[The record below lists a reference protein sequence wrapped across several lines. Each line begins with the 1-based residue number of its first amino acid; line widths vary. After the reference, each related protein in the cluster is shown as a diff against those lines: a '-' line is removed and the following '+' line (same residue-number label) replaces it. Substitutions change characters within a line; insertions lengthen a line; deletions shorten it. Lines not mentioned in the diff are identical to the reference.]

1 MIEKKS
7 STPWYRMP
15 LVWMLVVPPLTAVIG
30 GIITI
35 YLAIESSDG
44 LVKDDYYKYGKQINL
59 VLERDKAATRLGLS
73 GKFLIHKDSSSIV
86 LEMNTTKTQLPDGL
100 QLSLLHATR
109 AGNDVT
115 VELSATPDGNYHGL
129 IPSLAPGHWHA
140 HLVTE
145 EWRLTGDFYYPE
157 QTLVKLG
164 GRQ

>member
-1 MIEKKS
+1 MNEQKS
-7 STPWYRMP
+7 PTPWYRMP
-15 LVWMLVVPPLTAVIG
+15 LVWMLIAIPLSAVIG

-35 YLAIESSDG
+35 YLAVVTSDG
-44 LVKDDYYKYGKQINL
+44 LVKDDYYSYGKEINL
-59 VLERDKAATRLGLS
+59 VLERDKAALRLGLS
-73 GKFLIHKDSSSIV
+73 GQFLIHKDSSSIV
-86 LEMNTTKTQLPDGL
+86 LEMATANTSLPTNL

-109 AGNDVT
+109 AGNDVM

-129 IPSLAPGHWHA
+129 IPPLAPGHWHA